1 MNVIVITSFLLLI
14 LIIYYITYDSNIID
28 NTNLNE
34 NKQFIS
40 KRNVVFAD
48 EVNKPLITIIK
59 I

>member
-1 MNVIVITSFLLLI
+1 MNLIVITSFLLLI

-34 NKQFIS
+34 NKQLIT

>member
-1 MNVIVITSFLLLI
+1 MNLIVITSFLLLI

-34 NKQFIS
+34 NKKLIT

>member
-34 NKQFIS
+34 NKKLIS

>member
-1 MNVIVITSFLLLI
+1 MNLIVITSFLLLI
-14 LIIYYITYDSNIID
+14 LIIYYIIYDSNIID

-34 NKQFIS
+34 NKKLIS

>member
-34 NKQFIS
+34 NKQLIS

>member
-1 MNVIVITSFLLLI
+1 MNLIVITSFLLLI

-28 NTNLNE
+28 NNNLNE
-34 NKQFIS
+34 NKQLIS

>member
-1 MNVIVITSFLLLI
+1 MNLIVITSFLLLI

-34 NKQFIS
+34 NKQLIS

>member
-1 MNVIVITSFLLLI
+1 MNLIVITSFLLLI

-34 NKQFIS
+34 NNQLIS